1 MAFCKLQTKR
11 CAYVSHTG
19 VTIVELLVVIAI
31 LGILTSLLLPAVQ
44 SAREAVRDVSCR
56 NNMRQI
62 GLALQSFHDAR
73 RVFPASGWT
82 IMGPGNPTG
91 KYVSWR
97 AVILPYVEQS
107 ALGSQ
112 YRFDHHWWEGSNPT
126 TGQIAMG
133 LFQCPSVPEQLPI
146 LQAVAKSPRPPM
158 QFSNPLSR
166 CDYEAMMGVQ
176 RTVDPILYS
185 DAQTSRSVIY
195 RNSQTKI
202 ADILDGT
209 SNTVVIVEC
218 AARPTVYRQRKTIST
233 LRNDQGYGWI
243 DSESAFSLDGASVD
257 GKSQGMGPVV
267 TPRAIN
273 ATNEN
278 EPYSFHPGGANFL
291 FADGHVAFISEQ
303 IRLEVAAALS
313 TRAAGEAPGNWE

>member
-1 MAFCKLQTKR
+1 MRQ
-11 CAYVSHTG
+11 
-19 VTIVELLVVIAI
+19 
-31 LGILTSLLLPAVQ
+31 LGI
-44 SAREAVRDVSCR
+44 
-56 NNMRQI
+56 
-62 GLALQSFHDAR
+62 ALQSFHDAR
-73 RVFPASGWT
+73 KMFPASGWT
-82 IMGPGNPTG
+82 IVGPGNPTG

-112 YRFDHHWWEGSNPT
+112 YRFDQHWWEGSNPS
-126 TGQIAMG
+126 TGQIATG

-146 LQAVAKSPRPPM
+146 LQAVAKSPRPSM
-158 QFSNPLSR
+158 QFSSPLSR

-176 RTVDPILYS
+176 PTVDPILYS
-185 DAQTSRSVIY
+185 DAQMSRSVIY

-218 AARPTVYRQRKTIST
+218 AARPTVYRQRKKVNT

-243 DSESAFSLDGASVD
+243 DSESAFSLDGASAD
-257 GKSQGMGPVV
+257 GKSQGMGSFV

-278 EPYSFHPGGANFL
+278 EPYSFHSGGANFL

-313 TRAAGEAPGNWE
+313 TRAAGEVPQNWE